1 MACRYTYQGKTF
13 EAHEFDD
20 VLKSLPPAVA
30 AKYIPSIKSTPD
42 APFIGKDP
50 KPIISLALKR
60 MIRYAVDNGFDRIAM
75 VTGEQSA
82 ERYDLSKQISKVE
95 YLPHNST
102 LRAFDLGGNGVY
114 DKVTEPDKI
123 EDVIGKDAAK
133 KLLESQPYTTGSG
146 KAVHRLEGLDL
157 KVGGEGMKAFYDKIV
172 PNVANDVLKKL
183 GGGKVGQTRITV
195 PESRIKFEDRDKSAE
210 ERGLY
215 PLVPSF
221 DITDKMR
228 EQAAQGMPLFQR
240 ARQTRATLSTAED
253 GTPQIDGDGV
263 SLAFAQPTE
272 RLEFFPADDAQKLY
286 NFAIMG
292 PGNKYLGYVEA
303 LFDNGRPTTLYDI
316 QIEKQ
321 NRGTGAAT
329 AAVKALLDSAVDG
342 KLDISNI
349 VPSAQGF
356 WERLGIGRQNLEDGA
371 TYGDTITRE
380 SFGASPAGKN
390 AGTDSGGARIAESQ
404 DRRAITAK
412 RNPALSTPP
421 ETTALLRRL
430 SVLESIR
437 TCLG

>member
-183 GGGKVGQTRITV
+183 GGGKVSEVTIAGGQKWR
-195 PESRIKFEDRDKSAE
+195 KASASME
-210 ERGLY
+210 NL
-215 PLVPSF
+215 PPSKQPGF

-240 ARQTRATLSTAED
+240 ARPTRATLSTAED
-253 GTPQIDGDGV
+253 GTPQID
-263 SLAFAQPTE
+263 
-272 RLEFFPADDAQKLY
+272 
-286 NFAIMG
+286 
-292 PGNKYLGYVEA
+292 
-303 LFDNGRPTTLYDI
+303 
-316 QIEKQ
+316 
-321 NRGTGAAT
+321 
-329 AAVKALLDSAVDG
+329 
-342 KLDISNI
+342 
-349 VPSAQGF
+349 
-356 WERLGIGRQNLEDGA
+356 
-371 TYGDTITRE
+371 GDTITRE

>member
-1 MACRYTYQGKTF
+1 
-13 EAHEFDD
+13 
-20 VLKSLPPAVA
+20 
-30 AKYIPSIKSTPD
+30 
-42 APFIGKDP
+42 
-50 KPIISLALKR
+50 
-60 MIRYAVDNGFDRIAM
+60 MIRYAVDNGFDRVAM

-82 ERYDLSKQISKVE
+82 ERYDLSKSVKMISIHPERAEGKYQVYIEGNDGRPVFGRDNGFSDNGQKTVTASELENLVGKEVAKNLIEGVE
-95 YLPHNST
+95 
-102 LRAFDLGGNGVY
+102 RANVGRKYENAKWY
-114 DKVTEPDKI
+114 DSKPT
-123 EDVIGKDAAK
+123 
-133 KLLESQPYTTGSG
+133 
-146 KAVHRLEGLDL
+146 DL

-272 RLEFFPADDAQKLY
+272 RLGFFPTDDAQKLY

-349 VPSAQGF
+349 VPSAQGL

>member
-1 MACRYTYQGKTF
+1 MGQIQAWQVGNVTGNRETPNAPFVGKT
-13 EAHEFDD
+13 EAW
-20 VLKSLPPAVA
+20 V
-30 AKYIPSIKSTPD
+30 
-42 APFIGKDP
+42 
-50 KPIISLALKR
+50 SLALKR
-60 MIRYAVDNGFDRIAM
+60 MIRYALDGGFDRIAM

-228 EQAAQGMPLFQR
+228 EQAAQGMPLFQH
-240 ARQTRATLSTAED
+240 ARPTRASPSTA
-253 GTPQIDGDGV
+253 
-263 SLAFAQPTE
+263 
-272 RLEFFPADDAQKLY
+272 
-286 NFAIMG
+286 
-292 PGNKYLGYVEA
+292 
-303 LFDNGRPTTLYDI
+303 
-316 QIEKQ
+316 
-321 NRGTGAAT
+321 
-329 AAVKALLDSAVDG
+329 
-342 KLDISNI
+342 
-349 VPSAQGF
+349 
-356 WERLGIGRQNLEDGA
+356 
-371 TYGDTITRE
+371 
-380 SFGASPAGKN
+380 
-390 AGTDSGGARIAESQ
+390 
-404 DRRAITAK
+404 
-412 RNPALSTPP
+412 ALSTSP